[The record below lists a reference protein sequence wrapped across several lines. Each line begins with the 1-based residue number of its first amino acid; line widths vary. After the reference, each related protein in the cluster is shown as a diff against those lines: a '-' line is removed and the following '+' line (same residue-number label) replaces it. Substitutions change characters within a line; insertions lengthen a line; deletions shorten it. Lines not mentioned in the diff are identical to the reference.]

1 MRSGSFFPAVAF
13 ATMIAGCTVTPR
25 SFPPAAIETVRE
37 GGRVVE
43 RRYDVDGDGRADRA
57 ETLDPQSGGVR
68 AMALDAD
75 GDGTM
80 ERRVE
85 VRYPRASRVSDAP
98 DLKDGE
104 TGSEPVAQ
112 QPVGQQ
118 RQPKRHLFIISDSI
132 PPDIVADLHAQ
143 GRLAYF
149 HRPTRIVSPFPVMTD
164 PCLAEFFGVSPV
176 PGVEAQY
183 FDGQRLSDAP
193 NLYLREGNAP
203 WMKCVDYHLPISD
216 HAFAYVY
223 PDKWFK
229 HGLGKLQEAF
239 EASDQET
246 FLVYMVGTSC
256 TGSKRGRTGHVESLI
271 QYDRLFQELM
281 FRYEGRLDITLMSD
295 HGHHCADYRRMS
307 IVRNL
312 ERAGYRP
319 GATLNGPQDLV
330 IPEWGLVSMIAIY
343 AQTPAVAADAVNL
356 GGVELAAFVD
366 GDAVMVLSRD
376 GQARISRDGA
386 RYRYEMLRGDPL
398 QLEAIASALRAGG
411 QLDPSGFGDADAWW
425 NATKEHVFPDP
436 LARLWRAFHGL
447 FQNVPTVLLSLEDG
461 FSAGSPKLDE
471 FIDMAAVH
479 GSLRAPSS
487 EGMILSTLTELP
499 PIVRMAELRGMLKS
513 REVAIEPRGA
523 RSD

>member
-1 MRSGSFFPAVAF
+1 M
-13 ATMIAGCTVTPR
+13 TPR

-68 AMALDAD
+68 ALAVDAD

-85 VRYPRASRVSDAP
+85 VDYPRAIPVSNAAE
-98 DLKDGE
+98 LKDGA
-104 TGSEPVAQ
+104 TGGEPVPSSVAQ
-112 QPVGQQ
+112 QPVQQ
-118 RQPKRHLFIISDSI
+118 AKPKRHLFIISDSI
-132 PPDIVADLHAQ
+132 PPDIVADVQAQ
-143 GRLAYF
+143 GRFAYF

-312 ERAGYRP
+312 QRAGYRT
-319 GATLNGPQDLV
+319 GTTLNGPQDLV

-356 GGVELAAFVD
+356 GGVELAAFLD
-366 GDAVMVLSRD
+366 GDAVVVLSRD
-376 GQARISRDGA
+376 GEARISRDGE

-398 QLEAIASALRAGG
+398 QLDAIANALRAGR
-411 QLDPSGFGDADAWW
+411 QLDPRGFGDADAWW

-447 FQNVPTVLLSLEDG
+447 FRHVPTVLLSLEDG
-461 FSAGSPKLDE
+461 FSAGSPGLDE

-487 EGMILSTLTELP
+487 EGVILSTLAQLP
-499 PIVRMAELRGMLKS
+499 PIVRMAELREMLKA
-513 REVAIEPRGA
+513 RGAAIEPRGE
-523 RSD
+523 RFD